1 MNMRPIDAQPSRA
14 ARARTW
20 LMSARPVP
28 GGNARRERGFV
39 LVAVL
44 VALVV
49 ITLLA
54 SAVALVSERAMAEA
68 QADVGAFEG
77 EIATT
82 GTRDTVLYLLNTQRQ
97 TFGGLTVDQQVVWSV
112 GQATA
117 SRPTDNDFDDAIS
130 LLPIGNEIRLDGTP
144 YLGLGGA
151 RFALQ
156 DDAGLFSPN
165 WTFPHYR
172 PGFFS
177 LLKVSAE
184 EWNGMEVKRLD
195 YQDPDS
201 LYRLGGAE
209 ADEYRGKKLPPPTN
223 RTLVTPLEARRIL
236 GWGDALKSRD
246 DASVMSLLTAARTV
260 MVNVNTAPAEV
271 LRTLPGVDEA
281 MAMRMV
287 ALRDKLPYMLTWQ
300 FLQTFNLPLDE
311 EQPIGLLAVG
321 YGTLK
326 LWHNGVGPV
335 RLVHWTLTP
344 IDEGGRPWRLDYE
357 IALPR
362 DEVTDTALAR
372 TSQTPLL
379 AQPAATGR

>member
-1 MNMRPIDAQPSRA
+1 
-14 ARARTW
+14 
-20 LMSARPVP
+20 MSPTST
-28 GGNARRERGFV
+28 RRQGFV
-39 LVAVL
+39 LILVL

-54 SAVALVSERAMAEA
+54 AAVALVSERAIAEA
-68 QADVGAFEG
+68 QDDVSAFEG
-77 EIATT
+77 EIAST

-97 TFGGLTVDQQVVWSV
+97 TVGGLTVDQQVIWSV

-117 SRPTDNDFDDAIS
+117 DRPTDDEFGDATS
-130 LLPIGNEIRLDGTP
+130 QLPIGNEIRLDGTP
-144 YLGLGGA
+144 YLGLGPV

-165 WTFPHYR
+165 WTFPFYR

-177 LLKVSAE
+177 LLKVPAE
-184 EWNGMEVKRLD
+184 EWDGLEAKRLD
-195 YQDPDS
+195 YQDADS

-209 ADEYRGKKLPPPTN
+209 ADAYSNKQLPRPTN
-223 RTLVTPLEARRIL
+223 RALLTPLELRRVL
-236 GWGDALKSRD
+236 GWGDALKVRD
-246 DASVMSLLTAARTV
+246 DAGVMALLTTARTL
-260 MVNVNTAPAEV
+260 MINVNTAPADM

-281 MAMRMV
+281 VAERII

-300 FLQTFNLPLDE
+300 FLQTFNLPMDDQ
-311 EQPIGLLAVG
+311 QPIGMLAVG

-326 LWHNGVGPV
+326 LWHNGDGSVQ
-335 RLVHWTLTP
+335 LVHWTLTP

-357 IALPR
+357 ITLPR
-362 DEVTDTALAR
+362 DKVTDIAVAR
-372 TSQTPLL
+372 PAQTPLL